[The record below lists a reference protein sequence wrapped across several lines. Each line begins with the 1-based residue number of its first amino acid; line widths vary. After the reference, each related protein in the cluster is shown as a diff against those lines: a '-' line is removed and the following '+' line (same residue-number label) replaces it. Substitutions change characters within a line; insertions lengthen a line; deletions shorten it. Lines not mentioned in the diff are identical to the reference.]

1 MPRESRMKTLEAR
14 LSPVT
19 ESAACAS
26 QKRELSRPPARLGK
40 AAHAAHFSGK
50 PQFLHTTCRDR

>member
-1 MPRESRMKTLEAR
+1 MKTLEAR

-19 ESAACAS
+19 ESAACVP
-26 QKRELSRPPARLGK
+26 QKSELSRPPARLGK

-50 PQFLHTTCRDR
+50 PQFLHTTRRDR